1 MKKLFL
7 MLFVLASLACSNYV
21 MAARVDLEP
30 RNVYFVD
37 ENDTVYNQQVGLYV
51 CVYNYGPDS
60 FQGSFSIDLYD
71 ENGGVTRL
79 SDIGSSIAAG
89 KFSTFKVSLLKSYNH
104 LVIDPE
110 NAVHEIIESNNTFYF
125 EENKP
130 QIKITVPWSETI
142 PQTSYTWYVLPNESF
157 METFS
162 LIDLNKQFSIIGVN
176 STLLAYDFPLTDDNS
191 RFKAGFPYVQ
201 LGPGSYDGGTY
212 YTETNNDS
220 GFLENPIKASFQW
233 MANSSASVVNQFW
246 LGAYLGTTKEMP
258 VGSLAIVTLNVSAAL
273 TNNRSSS
280 YDHLVR
286 KIEVIDRIRGDVNDD
301 GVVDE
306 RDLKILNDVVINGT
320 YNPWVSRKNIY
331 VKEGLNYGA
340 GIILFSTPDFVSNCL
355 LNIWI
360 HAQNDPLVQGLG
372 IGKLMSDTTLRTK
385 SGSIKSIPNTFSIS
399 KDELAIFAPE
409 ANLYN
414 VTANL
419 KSGKLFQATGK
430 MGEKIIVPSD
440 AKNLRVETVKLQGD
454 LATLSPSLS
463 SKTAV
468 SVYPNPFTD
477 YINVKGLDG
486 ETIRVVNMNGQVIYS
501 IVSNNENE
509 LRINTDSWPKGIYLV
524 NLISKSGNVKIF
536 KIIK

>member
-21 MAARVDLEP
+21 MAARVDLQP
-30 RNVYFVD
+30 INVYFVD
-37 ENDTVYNQQVGLYV
+37 ENDSVYNHQQVGLYV
-51 CVYNYGPDS
+51 CIYNYGPDS
-60 FQGSFSIDLYD
+60 FQGLFSIDLYAID
-71 ENGGVTRL
+71 GQITRL
-79 SDIGSSIAAG
+79 TDIEGSIAVG
-89 KFSTFKVSLLKSYNH
+89 KFSTFKVSLLKSYDH

-110 NAVHEIIESNNTFYF
+110 NVFHGVNNTFYF

-130 QIKITVPWSETI
+130 QIKIIVPWSETI

-176 STLLAYDFPLTDDNS
+176 GKLWAYDFPLTDDNS
-191 RFKAGFPYVQ
+191 RFKVGFPYVQ
-201 LGPGSYDGGTY
+201 RGPGSYDGGTY

-220 GFLENPIKASFQW
+220 GFLENPIRASFQW

-258 VGSLAIVTLNVSAAL
+258 VGSRGFVTLEVGVAL
-273 TNNRSSS
+273 TNKRESS
-280 YDHLVR
+280 YVR
-286 KIEVIDRIRGDVNDD
+286 LNRTIEVIDRIRGDVNDD

-306 RDLKILNDVVINGT
+306 RDLKILNNVVINGT
-320 YNPWVSRKNIY
+320 YNPWVSRKNMY

-372 IGKLMSDTTLRTK
+372 IGKLMSDATLRTK
-385 SGSIKSIPNTFSIS
+385 SGSIKSIPNTFQVS
-399 KDELAIFAPE
+399 KDELNIYAPE

-419 KSGKLFQATGK
+419 KSGKLFQVTGK
-430 MGEKIIVPSD
+430 MGEKIILPSD
-440 AKNLRVETVKLQGD
+440 VKNLKVETVKLQGN
-454 LATLSPSLS
+454 LATLSPNLS
-463 SKTAV
+463 SKNAV

-486 ETIRVVNMNGQVIYS
+486 ETIRIININGQVLYS
-501 IVSNNENE
+501 TVPSETE
-509 LRINTDSWPKGIYLV
+509 LRISSNSWPKGVYLV
-524 NLISKSGNVKIF
+524 SLTSKSGKTRNF